1 MINIK
6 TRLLRLSKLAKGP
19 ELIWPDV
26 SDVAAQAVKRI
37 EELEAET
44 ERLAA
49 VVRFHVR
56 NLMKDKDLLK
66 SIPPKMWKADR
77 VKESK
82 RKPVEETAVARAA
95 RYLNDGL
102 DCDLIAIRMNINV
115 STVYGYLSKARHRG
129 LIDRTTKIPMGKKP
143 E

>member
-1 MINIK
+1 MSEIK
-6 TRLLRLSKLAKGP
+6 DRLRHLSELAKGP

-26 SDVAAQAVKRI
+26 SDVALLAAKRI
-37 EELEAET
+37 EDLEAET

-49 VVRFHVR
+49 VIRFYTR
-56 NLMKDKDLLK
+56 KALK
-66 SIPPKMWKADR
+66 EKGITTPPARVTWK
-77 VKESK
+77 KEKPEETK

-102 DCDLIAIRMNINV
+102 DCDLIAIRMNIQV
-115 STVYGYLSKARHRG
+115 GTVYTYLSKARHRG
-129 LIDRTTKIPMGKKP
+129 LINRTTRVPMGKKS

>member
-6 TRLLRLSKLAKGP
+6 TRLLRISQLAKGP

-26 SDVAAQAVKRI
+26 SEVTLEAAKRI

-56 NLMKDKDLLK
+56 KLMKDKDILK
-66 SIPPKMWKADR
+66 SIPPKVWKADR

-82 RKPVEETAVARAA
+82 RKPIEETAVARAA

-102 DCDLIAIRMNINV
+102 DCDLIALRMNINV

-129 LIDRTTKIPMGKKP
+129 LIDRTTKVPMGKKK

>member
-6 TRLLRLSKLAKGP
+6 TRLLRISQLAKGP

-26 SDVAAQAVKRI
+26 SEVTLEAAKRI

-66 SIPPKMWKADR
+66 SIPPKVWKADR
-77 VKESK
+77 SKESK

-102 DCDLIAIRMNINV
+102 DCDLIALRMNIKV
-115 STVYGYLSKARHRG
+115 GTVYVYLSKARHRG
-129 LIDRTTKIPMGKKP
+129 LINRATRVPLGKKS

>member
-1 MINIK
+1 MTEIK
-6 TRLLRLSKLAKGP
+6 ARLLRLSKLAKGP

-26 SDVAAQAVKRI
+26 SDVALQAVKRI
-37 EELEAET
+37 EDLEAEA

-49 VVRFHVR
+49 VIRFYTR
-56 NLMKDKDLLK
+56 KALK
-66 SIPPKMWKADR
+66 EKETSSPTAKAPWKKEKPK
-77 VKESK
+77 ETQ

-102 DCDLIAIRMNINV
+102 DCDLIALRMNIKV
-115 STVYGYLSKARHRG
+115 GTVYVYLSKARHRG
-129 LIDRTTKIPMGKKP
+129 LINRTTRVPLGKKS

>member
-1 MINIK
+1 MTEIK
-6 TRLLRLSKLAKGP
+6 ARLRRLSELAKGP

-26 SDVAAQAVKRI
+26 SDVAVQAVKRI

-66 SIPPKMWKADR
+66 SIPPKVWKADR
-77 VKESK
+77 SKESK

-102 DCDLIAIRMNINV
+102 DCDLIALRMKINV
-115 STVYGYLSKARHRG
+115 STVYGYLSKARHRA
-129 LIDRTTKIPMGKKP
+129 LINRATRVPLGKKS

>member
-1 MINIK
+1 MTEIK
-6 TRLLRLSKLAKGP
+6 ARLLRLSKLAKGP

-26 SDVAAQAVKRI
+26 SDVALQAVKRI

-66 SIPPKMWKADR
+66 SIPPKVWKADR

-102 DCDLIAIRMNINV
+102 DCDLIALRMNINV

-129 LIDRTTKIPMGKKP
+129 LIDRTTKVPMGKKK